1 MMYLGAR
8 ILLYRQP
15 LVSEA
20 EMHLLPETR
29 NREFPIVDT
38 SKYIDECAQAGQQ
51 MARILR
57 TMRFDGTLC
66 KRCWLLM

>member
-1 MMYLGAR
+1 MTYLGAR
-8 ILLYRQP
+8 ILLYRQR

-20 EMHLLPETR
+20 ESHLLPENR
-29 NREFPIVDT
+29 NLALPVDT
-38 SKYIDECAQAGQQ
+38 SRYIKECAETGQQ
-51 MARILR
+51 MASILR